1 LDVLVLV
8 VILVMQPSF
17 WTGILTESDVFLG
30 RIFCVCSEMMSE
42 NGSELFSDNM
52 KKRVKFISKRFEL

>member
-17 WTGILTESDVFLG
+17 WMGILTESDVFLG
-30 RIFCVCSEMMSE
+30 RIFAVCLEMMSE